1 MHGTRLAVNPSGFG
15 DRTAIP
21 RRRRPARERGERRP
35 LCRSLSWAP
44 TSSTGRHGESYS
56 SRAGSS
62 GAVAEEGSSLFIFP
76 GELRPGFGPFG
87 VPGCRVLW
95 PPAALEEGGGGVG
108 KPGGG
113 GGLWAAAVGG
123 GDAAG
128 RGRRGDM
135 RWARHRAGERGS
147 ELISVGGG
155 GGQRRRRRQRR
166 RSRGR
171 RGKAGAR
178 RRELL
183 RVDRF
188 HSRAR

>member
-1 MHGTRLAVNPSGFG
+1 MP
-15 DRTAIP
+15 TAWTSSLPHRPALYTP
-21 RRRRPARERGERRP
+21 RRATTEPGKRGK
-35 LCRSLSWAP
+35 LFIA
-44 TSSTGRHGESYS
+44 
-56 SRAGSS
+56 RAGSS
-62 GAVAEEGSSLFIFP
+62 GAIAEEGSSLFIFP

-135 RWARHRAGERGS
+135 RWARHRAGERGPS
-147 ELISVGGG
+147 
-155 GGQRRRRRQRR
+155 
-166 RSRGR
+166 
-171 RGKAGAR
+171 
-178 RRELL
+178 
-183 RVDRF
+183 
-188 HSRAR
+188 

>member
-1 MHGTRLAVNPSGFG
+1 MHILISTS
-15 DRTAIP
+15 TT
-21 RRRRPARERGERRP
+21 ESRP
-35 LCRSLSWAP
+35 LHPWGKLFIA
-44 TSSTGRHGESYS
+44 
-56 SRAGSS
+56 RAGGS
-62 GAVAEEGSSLFIFP
+62 GAVAEARRRPCSSSPASSARVRALRGSGLP
-76 GELRPGFGPFG
+76 GPVASGGLRRRG
-87 VPGCRVLW
+87 R
-95 PPAALEEGGGGVG
+95 GVG

-155 GGQRRRRRQRR
+155 GGQRRRRRRRR

-178 RRELL
+178 RREPL
-183 RVDRF
+183 RRIDGKSHKAMNR
-188 HSRAR
+188 HPHG

>member
-1 MHGTRLAVNPSGFG
+1 MTRPGRAGMPIEELHKSVELWTCTWTCLHRFFIFSVVPVVRAMHGLSH
-15 DRTAIP
+15 
-21 RRRRPARERGERRP
+21 ERG
-35 LCRSLSWAP
+35 
-44 TSSTGRHGESYS
+44 GGSYS
-56 SRAGSS
+56 SRTRVAAKLSQKCRNAPCSSSPASS
-62 GAVAEEGSSLFIFP
+62 GRGSGPSGSGLPGPVASG
-76 GELRPGFGPFG
+76 GLR
-87 VPGCRVLW
+87 R
-95 PPAALEEGGGGVG
+95 GGVG
-108 KPGGG
+108 KSGGG

-155 GGQRRRRRQRR
+155 GGQRRRRRS

>member
-1 MHGTRLAVNPSGFG
+1 MGAELSQKPGGGPVHL
-15 DRTAIP
+15 P
-21 RRRRPARERGERRP
+21 RR
-35 LCRSLSWAP
+35 AP
-44 TSSTGRHGESYS
+44 
-56 SRAGSS
+56 
-62 GAVAEEGSSLFIFP
+62 
-76 GELRPGFGPFG
+76 PGFGPFG

-155 GGQRRRRRQRR
+155 GGAAPGASAMYRRQIAQ
-166 RSRGR
+166 SD
-171 RGKAGAR
+171 
-178 RRELL
+178 E
-183 RVDRF
+183 
-188 HSRAR
+188 

>member
-1 MHGTRLAVNPSGFG
+1 VCDGGV
-15 DRTAIP
+15 
-21 RRRRPARERGERRP
+21 RGK
-35 LCRSLSWAP
+35 LFIA
-44 TSSTGRHGESYS
+44 
-56 SRAGSS
+56 RAGSS

-155 GGQRRRRRQRR
+155 GGQRRRRRRRR

-183 RVDRF
+183 RWIDGKSHKAMNR
-188 HSRAR
+188 HPR